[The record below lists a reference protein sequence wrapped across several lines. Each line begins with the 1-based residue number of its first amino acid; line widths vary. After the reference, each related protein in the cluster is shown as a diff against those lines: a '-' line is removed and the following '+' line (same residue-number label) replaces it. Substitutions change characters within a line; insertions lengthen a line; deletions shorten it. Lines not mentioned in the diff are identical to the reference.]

1 MKKFKVILVLAL
13 LYAGLLSIESERI
26 ASFFRT
32 CDLENTLSAEVT
44 EPTKRDGDV
53 AMVVRYLMQN
63 AHISERTLDQELSR
77 RTIEGFLKTLD
88 PQKLYFYESDIN
100 TIKKAEPILGDLF
113 KKGDVRLAYVVF
125 KTYLARLNERV
136 DMMVQALEQPM
147 DFTVDES
154 LKIKP
159 EIISYPKNQS
169 EARERVRLRVKYD
182 MLLLQVDDLKS
193 DKKESEKS
201 LKAENGNESANVNA
215 NAAANANAG
224 NENAANAQ
232 KEEAPKTPEEKY
244 QANKDKLRRR
254 YTSFQKRMQQL
265 DGEELLEL
273 YLTAMTNSY
282 DPHSSYMSP
291 STLENFE
298 ISMSLGLQGI
308 GATLSSED
316 GYVTVKHL
324 VPGGPAEKEGSLKVN
339 DKICGVGQ
347 NDDGPIEDVVDMKLD
362 DVVKKI
368 RGKANTVVRLEVVP
382 ADGSANKIIRIVRS
396 NIELKDSEA
405 KGVVFEVGQK
415 ADGTPLKVGV
425 IDLPS
430 FYLDMQAART
440 FGEGKSSTRDVKRI
454 LDDFNVQGVDAVVL
468 DLRNNGGGSLPEAIS
483 LTGLFIDR
491 GCVVQ
496 VRDSRDKIQSHQDRN
511 GGVAWNGPLV
521 VVINKLSA
529 SASEI
534 LAGAIQDYGR
544 GLIVGDK
551 TTHGKGTVQTVEY
564 LNPQLRGAMNALN
577 SEKLGALK
585 VTIQQFYRP
594 LGASTQNKGVCSDI
608 EIPAITT
615 HMDLGEADLD
625 YPLDF
630 HQIPAQ
636 DIVKWQIGAP
646 NAEIIQR
653 LKAASDARVANDS
666 EFQKLAKKIDFY
678 CRIKDRETVTLN
690 MEKFMAERADVL
702 EDEEEELEEKLT
714 TDANEIKRDFYM
726 NEVLNIMADYVHLI
740 KKQN

>member
-1 MKKFKVILVLAL
+1 MKKFKVILVLLL
-13 LYAGLLSIESERI
+13 LYAGLLSVESERI

-32 CDLENTLSAEVT
+32 CDLENSLSAEVT
-44 EPTKRDGDV
+44 EPTKRDSDI

-63 AHISERTLDQELSR
+63 AHISERTLDEELSQ
-77 RTIEGFLKTLD
+77 RTIDGFLKTLD

-100 TIKKAEPILGDLF
+100 TIKKAEPLLGDLF
-113 KKGDVRLAYVVF
+113 KKGDIRLAYIIF

-136 DMMVQALEQPM
+136 EMMVAALDEPM
-147 DFTVDES
+147 DFTIDES
-154 LKIKP
+154 LKTKP
-159 EIISYPKNQS
+159 EILTYPKTQT

-182 MLLLQVDDLKS
+182 MLILQVDDQKS
-193 DKKESEKS
+193 DKKESEKTS
-201 LKAENGNESANVNA
+201 EAENEKKSDAVAESQ
-215 NAAANANAG
+215 NAAA
-224 NENAANAQ
+224 Q
-232 KEEAPKTPEEKY
+232 KDDAPKTPEEKY
-244 QANKDKLRRR
+244 QANKDKLKRR

-308 GATLSSED
+308 GATLTSED

-368 RGKANTVVRLEVVP
+368 RGKADTVVRLEVIP
-382 ADGSANKIIRIVRS
+382 SDGSANKIIRIVRS

-405 KGVVFEVGQK
+405 KGVVFEAGQK
-415 ADGTPLKVGV
+415 ANGTPFKIGV
-425 IDLPS
+425 INLPS
-430 FYLDMQAART
+430 FYLDMQAARA

-454 LDDFNVQGVDAVVL
+454 LEDFNAQGVDAVVL

-491 GCVVQ
+491 GSVVQ

-511 GGVAWNGPLV
+511 GGVTWDGPLV

-564 LNPQLRGAMNALN
+564 LNPQLRGALNALN
-577 SEKLGALK
+577 TEKLGALK

-594 LGASTQNKGVCSDI
+594 LGASTQNKGVSSDI

-636 DIVKWQIGAP
+636 EIAKWPYGGPTPEMVRQ
-646 NAEIIQR
+646 
-653 LKAASDARVANDS
+653 LKAASDARVAKDP
-666 EFQKLAKKIDFY
+666 EFQKLAKKINFY
-678 CRIKDRETVTLN
+678 CRIKDRESVTLN

-714 TDANEIKRDFYM
+714 SDANEIKRDFYM
-726 NEVLNIMADYVHLI
+726 NEVLSIMADYIQALQ
-740 KKQN
+740 K